1 MIPILIP
8 TQKLII
14 KNVLVSR
21 ELPTRHSRKAPC
33 APKPAANDKHSLRVE
48 VIQLQIPREQV
59 SKRIEF
65 FSFLLTRTTYHK

>member
-21 ELPTRHSRKAPC
+21 ELPTRHSRKAPVLRNRQQTISIPC
-33 APKPAANDKHSLRVE
+33 VLKWFNFKFPANKFLS
-48 VIQLQIPREQV
+48 V
-59 SKRIEF
+59 SSF
-65 FSFLLTRTTYHK
+65 FFFLTYAHYIS